1 MARAYNQVG
10 RAREARLQN
19 MGLTCDAS
27 LARNLPSY
35 EPSRLR
41 DRPRSQVE
49 AVVLQVPTSRSSE
62 PWTARTIFL
71 HQLFCLLSDSL
82 ALIYSIHNQFY
93 AYIYSLFCFIP
104 ISFMAIQNQVI
115 SHFHFSR
122 SIIYIILFLI
132 SIHHIQRT

>member
-1 MARAYNQVG
+1 VTIHLSQIKTRPAPWMARAYNPVG

-27 LARNLPSY
+27 LARNLPSS

-62 PWTARTIFL
+62 PWTARTICL
-71 HQLFCLLSDSL
+71 HQLSCFLSDSL
-82 ALIYSIHNQFY
+82 ALIHSIHFQFIRT
-93 AYIYSLFCFIP
+93 YIYFP
-104 ISFMAIQNQVI
+104 IFFYSD
-115 SHFHFSR
+115 
-122 SIIYIILFLI
+122 LFLDI
-132 SIHHIQRT
+132 LNPSLLLFFSCSIL